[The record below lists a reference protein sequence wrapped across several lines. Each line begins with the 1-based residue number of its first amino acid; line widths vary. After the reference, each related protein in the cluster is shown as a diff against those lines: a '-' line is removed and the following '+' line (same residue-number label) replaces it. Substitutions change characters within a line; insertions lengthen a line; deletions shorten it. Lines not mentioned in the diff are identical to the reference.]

1 MMLMTHREQQ
11 HERCARM
18 QAPLPAATE
27 AAPAP
32 TPAPAPVTAKSTK
45 RHWRALRNAL
55 LAKPVVADG
64 NTTASSI
71 STEFFPVFAAQLSA
85 LGAAN
90 GAAEDSL
97 QRHHRRPE
105 PNFEWMQY
113 DVSFEKTPRDAA
125 GSGAKIVY
133 VHEKQKNK
141 GVSLQELFSHK
152 VNQGV
157 DNTGNVRTWPSEQ
170 VMLTYLL
177 KQNVCENLAQ
187 RSKDGETAIPLNCCE
202 LGGGMAGLA
211 SLGLLAHAPV
221 PFGRF
226 DITDGNPLSVKNLK
240 ICVGENIAQGAF
252 AKSALTQINVDLLRW
267 DRNVTF
273 STYVQHQFDLL
284 LASDCLFFEDFHYDL
299 AHTIKQ
305 LLRPRTGRCYM
316 LQPSRNGSME
326 RFSRIAETH
335 GLHVECVSDY
345 DAEITAKH
353 EAYLRTRP
361 DYAADV
367 HYPVLLIVSA
377 PAPSV
382 TPSSDATRHV
392 SHQQSS

>member
-11 HERCARM
+11 QHECCAHM
-18 QAPLPAATE
+18 PAPLSAVKET
-27 AAPAP
+27 APAP
-32 TPAPAPVTAKSTK
+32 AATAKSTK
-45 RHWRALRNAL
+45 HHWRALRNAL
-55 LAKPVVADG
+55 LAKPVVANG

-71 STEFFPVFAAQLSA
+71 STEFFPVFAAQPSA
-85 LGAAN
+85 LGVAN
-90 GAAEDSL
+90 GAGEDSL
-97 QRHHRRPE
+97 QRHRRPE

-125 GSGAKIVY
+125 GTGAKIVY
-133 VHEKQKNK
+133 VHEKQKDK

-177 KQNVCENLAQ
+177 KQNVCEKLAQ
-187 RSKDGETAIPLNCCE
+187 RSKDGEAVMPLNCCE

-221 PFGRF
+221 SFGRF
-226 DITDGNPLSVKNLK
+226 DVTDGNPLSVENLK

-252 AKSALTQINVDLLRW
+252 AKSASTQLSVDLLRW
-267 DRNVTF
+267 DRNATF
-273 STYVQHQFDLL
+273 STDAQHQFDLL

-326 RFSRIAETH
+326 RFSRIAETQ

-353 EAYLRTRP
+353 EAYLRTRT
-361 DYAADV
+361 DYIPDV

-377 PAPSV
+377 PLPSA
-382 TPSSDATRHV
+382 TPSDAALHA
-392 SHQQSS
+392 SHQ